1 MGPEARDALLFGSIS
16 MIDLA
21 CPNCGRAGSIPR
33 EKINTRLV
41 CKKCHVAFHM
51 NTAGRTLLGEPHLET
66 AKPETTHHHDGPRMP
81 SLEGLGGLKDSLP
94 AVSIRSLLLGVAAIV
109 VGGSLFLI

>member
-1 MGPEARDALLFGSIS
+1 MRSKYTGMIPACRCRIGMGPVAFDAILFGGIS

-51 NTAGRTLLGEPHLET
+51 NTAGRTLLGEPHQEVG
-66 AKPETTHHHDGPRMP
+66 KPEVVHHHSDPTRL
-81 SLEGLGGLKDSLP
+81 STFENLGGIKESL
-94 AVSIRSLLLGVAAIV
+94 
-109 VGGSLFLI
+109 